1 MFALLCGKEESEG
14 TDPCRDLRRKGVK
27 ESRKEVQRSGRR
39 KNCRHRTN
47 TKSCLKSRPWHAEPS
62 YWSSWKISSSM
73 KRTLR
78 TGTVWQGFPKYAHL
92 YKVVGT
98 RATNL
103 ILDLWGCTR
112 LRHTQANSSWRSC
125 VSFKCTTNNCLTH
138 VQLAHP
144 NPTPQRVSH
153 ALHMKVSPVSKEA
166 AAQGSHA
173 CGHIL
178 CFQMFGSP

>member
-1 MFALLCGKEESEG
+1 
-14 TDPCRDLRRKGVK
+14 
-27 ESRKEVQRSGRR
+27 
-39 KNCRHRTN
+39 
-47 TKSCLKSRPWHAEPS
+47 
-62 YWSSWKISSSM
+62 M

-78 TGTVWQGFPKYAHL
+78 TGTVWQRFPKYAHL
-92 YKVVGT
+92 YRVVST

-112 LRHTQANSSWRSC
+112 LRHTQANSSLRTY
-125 VSFKCTTNNCLTH
+125 VSFKCTKNNCLTH

-153 ALHMKVSPVSKEA
+153 ALHIKVSPVSKRA

-178 CFQMFGSP
+178 CFQTFGSPSGFLHLWTYLGFPDVGQSTQSLCTHSNMQGQ